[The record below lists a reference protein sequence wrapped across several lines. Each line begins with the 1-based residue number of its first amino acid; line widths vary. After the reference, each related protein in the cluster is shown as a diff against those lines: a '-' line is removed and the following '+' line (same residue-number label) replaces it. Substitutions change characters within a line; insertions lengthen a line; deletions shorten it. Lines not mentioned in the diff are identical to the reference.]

1 MGKKGN
7 GWFSSVKKVFSKQ
20 SLNHKDYYYSPHH
33 PKEDNGNHNEAP
45 EVVSL
50 EHYFTSPDLTN
61 GDDEDSAAED
71 PDNNHAAI
79 SVAMVT
85 AAAAAQ
91 AAAEVVVRLA
101 AGGGSRQSK
110 ADRAATRIQ
119 SYYRGYLARRAL
131 RALRALVRLQ
141 ALVRGNKVRK
151 KALMTMR
158 CMQSLVRVQ
167 GTIRA
172 QRVQIADNHNNKED
186 YNKVEQSAGEEEVS
200 MERSLHLL
208 EERMKKLGRSA
219 EKKKKKNKEEE
230 VLLVED
236 DDGLGNGS
244 LGTTG
249 ETSIGNHCYDS
260 EIRRE
265 RSLAYAAYANQD
277 QQQELCNSVSDDH
290 HHRHSEFLFGNEE
303 PQWRRRSWLEGWRLA
318 SSQAAAESPPPR
330 HGSPSPT
337 TISTTDELSEK
348 RVEVDLSGRW
358 LRSEPVK
365 PTRYDNFELSP
376 KSTTYAHRRASVPSF
391 MAPTQSAKAKAR
403 AQERTRARE
412 APAQWNSSTKSG
424 PGRPPM
430 GSRSPNPKK
439 HARQANNNNK
449 WMPSYCSPESSE
461 K

>member
-20 SLNHKDYYYSPHH
+20 SLDHKDYYYSPHH
-33 PKEDNGNHNEAP
+33 PKEDNDNNHNEAP

-61 GDDEDSAAED
+61 GDDDDSVAED
-71 PDNNHAAI
+71 PNNNHAAI
-79 SVAMVT
+79 SVALVT

-151 KALMTMR
+151 KALLTMQ

-167 GTIRA
+167 GTMGA
-172 QRVQIADNHNNKED
+172 QRVQIADNNNNKED
-186 YNKVEQSAGEEEVS
+186 YNKVEQSVGEEEVS

-219 EKKKKKNKEEE
+219 EKKKK
-230 VLLVED
+230 VLEED

-244 LGTTG
+244 LGTA
-249 ETSIGNHCYDS
+249 ETSRGNHYYDS

-277 QQQELCNSVSDDH
+277 QQQEFFNSVADDH
-290 HHRHSEFLFGNEE
+290 HHQHRHSEFLFGNEE
-303 PQWRRRSWLEGWRLA
+303 PQWRRRSWLEGWRLS

-330 HGSPSPT
+330 QGSPSLT

-348 RVEVDLSGRW
+348 RVEIDFSGRW

-365 PTRYDNFELSP
+365 PTRYNNFELSP

-403 AQERTRARE
+403 AQERNRARE
-412 APAQWNSSTKSG
+412 APPAQWNSSTKSG
-424 PGRPPM
+424 PARHPM

-439 HARQANNNNK
+439 HARQANTSNNTNNK